1 MSIEAMRIYWIF
13 LLGGCLGITAV
24 TTSIIIFRDIDL
36 KELIIGNLLFA
47 LLVFII
53 GFYFK
58 LI

>member
-1 MSIEAMRIYWIF
+1 MSIDAMRIYWIF
-13 LLGGCLGITAV
+13 LLGGCLGITAI
-24 TTSIIIFRDIDL
+24 TTSMIVFRDIDL
-36 KELIIGNLLFA
+36 KELIVCNVLFA

>member
-1 MSIEAMRIYWIF
+1 MTLETMRIYWIF
-13 LLGGCLGITAV
+13 LLGGCLGITTV
-24 TTSIIIFRDIDL
+24 TTSMIIFRDMDL
-36 KELIIGNLLFA
+36 KELIIGNVLFA